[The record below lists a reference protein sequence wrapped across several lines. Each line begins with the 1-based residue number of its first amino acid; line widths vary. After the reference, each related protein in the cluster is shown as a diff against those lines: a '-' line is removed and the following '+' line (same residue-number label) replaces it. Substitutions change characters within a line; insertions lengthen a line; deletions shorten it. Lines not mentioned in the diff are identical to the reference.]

1 MQMAKKP
8 NLLRAPSDTDA
19 LASDVLEGFRKH
31 PKELSPVWFYDEF
44 GSFLFDNICE
54 LPEYYITRT
63 ELEIMRVHAPEM
75 ARHIGGN
82 AAIIELGSGTSLK
95 TRTLLD
101 HVAMPATYVPVDIAR
116 EHLLDAAGALAR
128 DYPDLRVIPLCADFT
143 QTFELPAQLAAAAK
157 RVVYFPGS
165 TIGNF
170 ESRQAQQ
177 LLARMRKIIGRDGAV
192 LIGVDLRK
200 DPRVLKRAYDDGA
213 GVTAEFNLN
222 ALRHMNRE
230 LGADFD
236 LDAFEHLAVWVEDK
250 SRIEMHLVSKRDQVV
265 HIGDEDV
272 EIARGEHLRTEY
284 CHKYTLEDFA
294 TLAAAAGLSVTQV
307 WLDPLERFSVQLLTP
322 RTMQ

>member
-1 MQMAKKP
+1 MAKKP

-44 GSFLFDNICE
+44 GSFLFDSICE

-101 HVAMPATYVPVDIAR
+101 HVEMPATYVPVDIAR

-157 RVVYFPGS
+157 RVVYFPGFDHRQLRIQAGAATARAHAQDHRS
-165 TIGNF
+165 GRRGAHR
-170 ESRQAQQ
+170 SRSAQGSARAQARVRRRRGRHGGVQPECAATHEPRARRRFRSRCVRASRRVGGGQEPHRDAPGQQ
-177 LLARMRKIIGRDGAV
+177 ARPG
-192 LIGVDLRK
+192 
-200 DPRVLKRAYDDGA
+200 RAY
-213 GVTAEFNLN
+213 
-222 ALRHMNRE
+222 RR
-230 LGADFD
+230 
-236 LDAFEHLAVWVEDK
+236 
-250 SRIEMHLVSKRDQVV
+250 
-265 HIGDEDV
+265 
-272 EIARGEHLRTEY
+272 
-284 CHKYTLEDFA
+284 
-294 TLAAAAGLSVTQV
+294 
-307 WLDPLERFSVQLLTP
+307 
-322 RTMQ
+322 

>member
-1 MQMAKKP
+1 MTKTP
-8 NLLRAPSDTDA
+8 NVLRAPSDTDA
-19 LASDVLEGFRKH
+19 LANEVLEGFRKY

-75 ARHIGGN
+75 ARRLGRN
-82 AAIIELGSGTSLK
+82 PAIIELGSGTSLK

-101 HVAMPATYVPVDIAR
+101 YVEMPATYVPVDIAR

-143 QTFELPAQLAAAAK
+143 QEFDLPPQLVGAGR

-170 ESRQAQQ
+170 VSRQAQQ
-177 LLARMRKIIGRDGAV
+177 LLTRMRKIIGRDGAV
-192 LIGVDLRK
+192 LIGADLRK

-222 ALRHMNRE
+222 ALRHINRE

-236 LDAFEHLAVWVEDK
+236 LDAFEHLAVWVEEK
-250 SRIEMHLVSKRDQVV
+250 SRIEMHLVSKRDQIV

-272 EIARGEHLRTEY
+272 EITRGEHLRTEY
-284 CHKYTLEDFA
+284 CHKYTLEGFA
-294 TLAAAAGLSVTQV
+294 GLAAAAGLSVTQV
-307 WLDPLERFSVQLLTP
+307 WLDPLEQFSVQLLEP
-322 RTMQ
+322 RKVQ